1 MDMDVSISGGS
12 WIAFV
17 NLDVSSMRH
26 LLSLACRTEQWS
38 QEFADGVKFTKDPV
52 VCDPDVT
59 EIQLKDDDEFV
70 LVASD
75 GLW

>member
-1 MDMDVSISGGS
+1 M
-12 WIAFV
+12 
-17 NLDVSSMRH
+17 NLGFSSMRH
-26 LLSLACRTEQWS
+26 FLSLACRTEQWS

>member
-1 MDMDVSISGGS
+1 VSISGGS
-12 WIAFV
+12 WIALVTLGF
-17 NLDVSSMRH
+17 SSMRH
-26 LLSLACRTEQWS
+26 LLFLACRTEQWS

-59 EIQLKDDDEFV
+59 KIQLKDDDEFV

>member
-1 MDMDVSISGGS
+1 M
-12 WIAFV
+12 
-17 NLDVSSMRH
+17 NLGFSSMPH
-26 LLSLACRTEQWS
+26 FLSLACRTEQWS